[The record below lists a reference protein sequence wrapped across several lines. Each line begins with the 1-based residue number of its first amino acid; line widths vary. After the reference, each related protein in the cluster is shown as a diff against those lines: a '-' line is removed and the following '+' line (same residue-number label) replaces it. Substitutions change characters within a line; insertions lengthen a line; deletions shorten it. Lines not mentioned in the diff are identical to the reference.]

1 MVAFSGNKWAF
12 INTVILMLL
21 IGCSGTRPN
30 NSLDSADDG
39 NYTDVETLKSII
51 NEQCKKISFIER
63 ELVNYQNMIN
73 DQSNVLDIYDD
84 NNQNVR
90 EFRRNLERE
99 VQSAIEQIQ
108 DGSFEKEMANTL
120 IKMQNKIHILEDRTF

>member
-1 MVAFSGNKWAF
+1 MVTFSGNKWAF

-30 NSLDSADDG
+30 DSLSVDSG

-51 NEQCKKISFIER
+51 NEQGKKISFIER

-99 VQSAIEQIQ
+99 VQSAIQQIK
-108 DGSFEKEMANTL
+108 D
-120 IKMQNKIHILEDRTF
+120 

>member
-30 NSLDSADDG
+30 DSLDSADSG

-51 NEQCKKISFIER
+51 NEQGKKISFIES

-99 VQSAIEQIQ
+99 VQSSLYHLLIQ
-108 DGSFEKEMANTL
+108 SIGYLYKKSYPPIYGFYSA
-120 IKMQNKIHILEDRTF
+120 F